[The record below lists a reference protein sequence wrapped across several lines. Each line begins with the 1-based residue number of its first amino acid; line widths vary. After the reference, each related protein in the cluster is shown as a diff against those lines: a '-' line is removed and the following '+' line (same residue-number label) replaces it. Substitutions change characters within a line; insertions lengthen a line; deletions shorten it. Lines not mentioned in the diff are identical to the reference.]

1 MKKERFLNTERIGV
15 SKVESIFLREFNWIP
30 RTLFQTDVGID
41 MTVEISNEGIPTGQL
56 IAIQIKSGE
65 SYFSEESNGNIIY
78 RGTIGHL
85 NYWLNHSLPVIIVLY
100 NPKTDLTIWEEI
112 TEKKAIKTEKAWKV
126 KIPKTNKLDST
137 QKRDLIK
144 TNKLP
149 AYLQRFQRLS
159 VDKGL
164 MEYIDGSG
172 ILIVE
177 VEEWINKSSG
187 RAIIKISKVLNG
199 QDVLISEIGY
209 YHFSSVS
216 DLQILFPWAEF
227 EVDEDYYR
235 EQEEDDFIANYGI
248 WDSEEKRYIDIFE
261 DFDEHRARYPK
272 IRPLE
277 DSSGEIN
284 YYRLFFSL
292 NELGK
297 SFLEVNHF
305 MEYGKQLKIFQ

>member
-1 MKKERFLNTERIGV
+1 MSKKRFSNTERVGV
-15 SKVESIFLREFNWIP
+15 NKVENIFLQEFDWIP
-30 RTLFQTDVGID
+30 RTLYQTDVGID
-41 MTVEISNEGIPTGQL
+41 MTVEVSNEGVPTGQL

-78 RGTIGHL
+78 RGTIDHL

-100 NPKTDLTIWEEI
+100 NPNTDLTIWEEI
-112 TEKKAIKTEKAWKV
+112 TEKKAIKTEKAWKI

-137 QKRDLIK
+137 KRRDLIK

-149 AYLQRFQRLS
+149 AYLQRFQRLA
-159 VDKGL
+159 VDKKL
-164 MEYIDGSG
+164 MEYINSSG

-177 VEEWINKSSG
+177 VEEWVNKSSG
-187 RAIIKISKVLNG
+187 KATIKTSKVLNG
-199 QDVLISEIGY
+199 EDILISEIGY

-227 EVDEDYYR
+227 EVDEDYYE
-235 EQEEDDFIANYGI
+235 EQEENDFIANYGI
-248 WDSEEKRYIDIFE
+248 WDSEEKRYIGTFE
-261 DFDEHRARYPK
+261 DFGEHRARYPK

-277 DSSGEIN
+277 DPSGEIH

-297 SFLEVNHF
+297 SFLEVNSF
-305 MEYGKQLKIFQ
+305 MTYGKQLKILK